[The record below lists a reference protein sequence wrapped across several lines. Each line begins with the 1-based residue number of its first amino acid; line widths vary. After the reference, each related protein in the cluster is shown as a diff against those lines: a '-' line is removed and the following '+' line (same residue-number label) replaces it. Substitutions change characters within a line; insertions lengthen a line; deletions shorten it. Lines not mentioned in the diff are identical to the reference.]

1 LSDAATSDEASQQH
15 DALNLPPAP
24 RAVTARA
31 ARRSWNEAP
40 VRVWEILTVI
50 VLASITYFA
59 TTHLSRAL
67 RDRWLIEHGTPVQAH
82 VDAANSMKQS
92 SRPFDRRQ
100 TIIADLSYAAPDGRK
115 IAVQGQLSPADGVLY
130 IGQTIPLRI
139 DPSEPERWTDRPDPP
154 PWLAEMT
161 AVLFLLPLLL
171 LAVLMMLWTRWRT
184 LNLWRRGEPA
194 VAVVVDTKQSSIAPR
209 SRVMRY
215 ALRDGADRRVFSTLA
230 PYAMGPL
237 EPGDEV
243 MILHAPGNPGRAVVA
258 ELYV

>member
-1 LSDAATSDEASQQH
+1 
-15 DALNLPPAP
+15 
-24 RAVTARA
+24 
-31 ARRSWNEAP
+31 
-40 VRVWEILTVI
+40 
-50 VLASITYFA
+50 
-59 TTHLSRAL
+59 
-67 RDRWLIEHGTPVQAH
+67 
-82 VDAANSMKQS
+82 MKQS
-92 SRPFDRRQ
+92 VRPFDRRQ
-100 TIIADLSYAAPDGRK
+100 TIIADLVYFAPDGRR
-115 IAVQGQLSPADGVLY
+115 IWVQGQLSPADGLLY
-130 IGQTIPLRI
+130 IGQSIPLRI
-139 DPSEPERWTDRPDPP
+139 DPSEPERWTDRTEPP

-171 LAVLMMLWTRWRT
+171 LAVLMMLWARRRA
-184 LNLWRRGEPA
+184 LNIWRRGEPA